1 MPFDLKRNKCIV
13 KCSPSSSSPSPLPP
27 PPPPDFSKCG
37 VQSGSVASQCNTP
50 SAPTWVSD
58 LFVFALVVH
67 VDNLSYAN
75 LSDFIYYF
83 SYSSLTG
90 VGKWFDL
97 IYQCL
102 DLYSSLLSPSLFI
115 T

>member
-1 MPFDLKRNKCIV
+1 MEAWLVSVI
-13 KCSPSSSSPSPLPP
+13 LPQLP
-27 PPPPDFSKCG
+27 HGCLI
-37 VQSGSVASQCNTP
+37 C
-50 SAPTWVSD
+50 
-58 LFVFALVVH
+58 LFALVVH

-90 VGKWFDL
+90 VGKRFDL

-102 DLYSSLLSPSLFI
+102 DVYSSLSPSLFI

>member
-1 MPFDLKRNKCIV
+1 M
-13 KCSPSSSSPSPLPP
+13 
-27 PPPPDFSKCG
+27 
-37 VQSGSVASQCNTP
+37 ASQCNTP
-50 SAPTWVSD
+50 SAPTWLSD
-58 LFVFALVVH
+58 LLVFAIVVH

-90 VGKWFDL
+90 VGKRFDL

-102 DLYSSLLSPSLFI
+102 DLYSSLCLPCYLSHGLCTVSVECGSTPKPI
-115 T
+115 MK